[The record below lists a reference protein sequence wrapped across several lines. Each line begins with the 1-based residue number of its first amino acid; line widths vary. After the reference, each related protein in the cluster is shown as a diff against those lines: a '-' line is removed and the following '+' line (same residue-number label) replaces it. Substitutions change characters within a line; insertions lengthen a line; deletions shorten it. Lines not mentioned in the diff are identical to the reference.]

1 MLFRSHKDQL
11 ENLVREHNWFGP
23 GSWIIITTRDKL
35 VLKQHRVLKI
45 YKPNGLDG
53 DDALTLFCLKAFNKE
68 QPEERYTQLS
78 QKVVKY
84 ASGLPLALVT
94 LGSSLVGRTVEGS
107 QSAFDSLKNIKGDI
121 HKILKI
127 SYDGLEEMWK
137 EIFLDIVCFFRARKK
152 DKVIEI
158 LENCGLNAR
167 IGISVLAEK
176 SLLTIDGGLL
186 TMHDLLQEM
195 GKKIV
200 CQESSGNLGK
210 QSRLWLIEDLLDVL
224 RNNKVRTMTKL

>member
-1 MLFRSHKDQL
+1 M
-11 ENLVREHNWFGP
+11 
-23 GSWIIITTRDKL
+23 
-35 VLKQHRVLKI
+35 
-45 YKPNGLDG
+45 
-53 DDALTLFCLKAFNKE
+53 
-68 QPEERYTQLS
+68 
-78 QKVVKY
+78 
-84 ASGLPLALVT
+84 
-94 LGSSLVGRTVEGS
+94 
-107 QSAFDSLKNIKGDI
+107 
-121 HKILKI
+121 
-127 SYDGLEEMWK
+127 
-137 EIFLDIVCFFRARKK
+137 EIK
-152 DKVIEI
+152 DKTIEI